1 MSGKHHR
8 PVHAVVSPLR
18 MPPSHLHG
26 CDAIMEY
33 APDDAYD
40 LRAWLAQL
48 PANQCR
54 RVWKALLIEQWQDVN
69 LSTVA
74 EMLQVVDDRLISVE
88 KVGDNGLAHEH

>member
-8 PVHAVVSPLR
+8 PVHAAVSPLR
-18 MPPSHLHG
+18 MPPSHLQG

-48 PANQCR
+48 PSNQCA

-69 LSTVA
+69 LSAVVA
-74 EMLQVVDDRLISVE
+74 MLQVVDDRLISVE
-88 KVGDNGLAHEH
+88 EVGGNGLADER

>member
-1 MSGKHHR
+1 MTGKQRGPTH
-8 PVHAVVSPLR
+8 VTVSPLR
-18 MPPSHLHG
+18 MPPSRLQG

-48 PANQCR
+48 PAKQCR

-69 LSTVA
+69 LSAVVA
-74 EMLQVVDDRLISVE
+74 MLEVVDDRLISVE
-88 KVGDNGLAHEH
+88 KVGDNGIAHEH